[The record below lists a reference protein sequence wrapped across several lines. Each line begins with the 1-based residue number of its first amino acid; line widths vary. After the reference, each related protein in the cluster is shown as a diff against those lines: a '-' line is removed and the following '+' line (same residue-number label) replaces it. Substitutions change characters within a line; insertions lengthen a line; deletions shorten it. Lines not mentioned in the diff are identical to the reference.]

1 MNEKVPA
8 QNGQKKAEKAIVIK
22 KQVIAGAL
30 VVLAVVAALVIY
42 GLSGQKSHPV
52 AEDDAPVIGTFD
64 LQQMMRQHKDYAKLQ
79 SLEQEIGQL
88 SAAMAVQ
95 EMQLEVKLPKVN
107 EQAFGDGAEPHTEIN
122 AMAAE
127 QRQKWQPQLNAE
139 LTEAAKPYENQL
151 LNLSLKVENAEVL
164 GLSEDDDVWFIRRID
179 RSQGEAVALEEIYIP
194 YEVLPGLGDVDLQLF
209 SIYDMYLWNGIQPE
223 VGKQVLRI
231 SRLEPSAA
239 KLIDI
244 EAGQAVMEFS
254 CVTQDTTGRIIE
266 FARNY
271 IRGDKTEFTVHYTNQ

>member
-1 MNEKVPA
+1 MSELNYKSPLYIQLREVIRGKIEEGEYPP
-8 QNGQKKAEKAIVIK
+8 GTAIPSES
-22 KQVIAGAL
+22 QLGEM
-30 VVLAVVAALVIY
+30 Y
-42 GLSGQKSHPV
+42 GLNRLSVRSALEALEYEGILTSVQGKGVFVNGAKTERDLDTLGGYRHTMS
-52 AEDDAPVIGTFD
+52 ERSKDASTRVLVKALRKAGPY
-64 LQQMMRQHKDYAKLQ
+64 YAQ
-79 SLEQEIGQL
+79 
-88 SAAMAVQ
+88 
-95 EMQLEVKLPKVN
+95 
-107 EQAFGDGAEPHTEIN
+107 
-122 AMAAE
+122 
-127 QRQKWQPQLNAE
+127 
-139 LTEAAKPYENQL
+139 
-151 LNLSLKVENAEVL
+151 VL
-164 GLSEDDDVWFIRRID
+164 GLGEDDDMWFIRRID

-194 YEVLPGLGDVDLQLF
+194 YEVLPGLGDVDLLLF